1 MEESDL
7 DAIHG
12 LLLYIRNKG
21 FTPRHPYD
29 PVPAAGTYD
38 KVGRTTANL
47 DEAIDK
53 LAHRTRTEETV

>member
-21 FTPRHPYD
+21 FQPRHHFDPPPSGPYD
-29 PVPAAGTYD
+29 KTA
-38 KVGRTTANL
+38 RTTANL
-47 DEAIDK
+47 DEAITK
-53 LAHRTRTEETV
+53 LAHRTRTETAR

>member
-1 MEESDL
+1 VDEKDL

-12 LLLYIRNKG
+12 LLIYIRNKG
-21 FTPRHPYD
+21 FTPRHPFD
-29 PVPAAGTYD
+29 PAPAAGSYD

-53 LAHRTRTEETV
+53 LARRTRRRR

>member
-12 LLLYIRNKG
+12 LLLYIRKKG
-21 FTPRHPYD
+21 FAPRHPYD
-29 PVPAAGTYD
+29 PTPAEGTYD

-53 LAHRTRTEETV
+53 LARRTRTMTE